1 MGFEVQVKSENSVT
15 ERWDTLMKNYQEKS
29 PEAGPEQWWMPLA
42 PVFDFAAATS
52 GAKREG
58 DD

>member
-1 MGFEVQVKSENSVT
+1 MQVKSENSVT

>member
-1 MGFEVQVKSENSVT
+1 MRFEVQVKSENSVA

-29 PEAGPEQWWMPLA
+29 PKAGPEQWWMPLA
-42 PVFDFAAATS
+42 PVFDFAVALS